1 MSTALYRRADV
12 SYRAPAPRPG
22 GVAIL
27 AVVSL
32 GLLGRGTAVDNSSV
46 PGTQSQQALTQL
58 EQAIAARS
66 QLRQPAP

>member
-1 MSTALYRRADV
+1 
-12 SYRAPAPRPG
+12 
-22 GVAIL
+22 VAIL